1 MINAELNTSYT
12 DFIHSLR
19 VQKAK
24 YNIQKAES
32 EKYTLITI
40 GLEAGFNSKSAFN
53 KAFKKY
59 TGFTPSEFK
68 KSLNR
73 LPRKLWLNNQS
84 FL

>member
-12 DFIHSLR
+12 DFINSLR

-32 EKYTLITI
+32 EKYTLIAI

-59 TGFTPSEFK
+59 TGFKPSEFK

-73 LPRKLWLNNQS
+73 LPRKL
-84 FL
+84 